1 MKRYRTGRVLAVLFL
16 GVLFGVYKHFMQVR
30 WATLGR
36 EAFLADQS
44 RQFDKGMMPPHG
56 ELVTMVAGVILAAVA
71 VGLYELLAAGIT
83 MVLPVSTVEE
93 L

>member
-1 MKRYRTGRVLAVLFL
+1 MLLL
-16 GVLFGVYKHFMQVR
+16 GMLFGAYKHAMQLR
-30 WATLGR
+30 WAARGR

-44 RQFDKGMMPPHG
+44 RQFEKGMMPPHG

-71 VGLYELLAAGIT
+71 VGLYELVAAGIT
-83 MVLPVSTVEE
+83 QALPVSTVEE

>member
-1 MKRYRTGRVLAVLFL
+1 MKRYRAGRVLAVLFL
-16 GVLFGVYKHFMQVR
+16 GVLFGAYKHFMQVR
-30 WATLGR
+30 WAMRGR

-44 RQFDKGMMPPHG
+44 QQFDKGMMPPHG

-71 VGLYELLAAGIT
+71 VGLYELIAAGIT